1 MPFKK
6 DKQMSETFLI
16 GALLAVTGGFLDAYS
31 YLLRGHVFANAQTGN
46 IVLLGVNLAGG
57 KFTQVLYY
65 FIPIVAFAAGILV
78 SELIRRTFREHT
90 NIHWRQIT
98 VGAEFIILLIVAF
111 IPRGTFDVIA
121 NVAISFICSLQVQ
134 SFRKVNGNAYATTM
148 CTGNLR
154 SATEK
159 LFQYHITKDKQERNK
174 SLQYYG
180 IILFFILGAGIGA
193 WCSHFF
199 AEKSVLFC
207 CALLLSAF
215 LVMFIQPLSPENPEN
230 SSI

>member
-78 SELIRRTFREHT
+78 SELIRRAFREHT

-98 VGAEFIILLIVAF
+98 VAAEFIILLIVAF
-111 IPRGTFDVIA
+111 IPMGTFDVIA

-193 WCSHFF
+193 WCSHFL
-199 AEKSVLFC
+199 AEKSVFIC
-207 CALLLSAF
+207 CALLLAAF

>member
-1 MPFKK
+1 MEPDNILSGFFPIKSNKK
-6 DKQMSETFLI
+6 ASEIFSPML
-16 GALLAVTGGFLDAYS
+16 F
-31 YLLRGHVFANAQTGN
+31 YLLLSCKDYMLSLIH
-46 IVLLGVNLAGG
+46 I
-57 KFTQVLYY
+57 FTQVLYY

-199 AEKSVLFC
+199 AEKSVLIC